1 MLQRVRRLSLFA
13 GGATLVALPLVA
25 TATDSELST
34 PWPLGAPPSDIEL
47 SELVSDALD
56 LFELERFEELRDAKE
71 RGEDSGHIRVFQED
85 IDAGQYTVDDLFAF
99 GDSVFGHEFR
109 DLDGYGDD
117 PAVLPMQRVH
127 AGARGGRDNFS
138 CLGCHSV
145 GGPDGSGSATQ
156 NAYLFGDGSDLDS
169 ALERNAP
176 MLLGLGMVQE
186 LARELSQDLQLQ
198 RDDAVS
204 RAQTQGRAVTVDLTT
219 RNITFGELTAEPD
232 GSLDF
237 SRVEGVDDDLVVKPF
252 GWKGVFPDLRRAT
265 EDAARVHF
273 GVQTSVITERHRD
286 TPMPELLG
294 SGADWW
300 DPDNDGKQRE
310 LEEGSLTAASVY
322 LATLEV
328 PAIIPPSTSAL
339 RNRWAQGDAL
349 FDAVGCNGCH
359 VRSIGM
365 QNTVWLEYPD
375 TTDAAPFEVELFHAG
390 EEPKGTPNVMLFSD
404 LKRHDMGPELAERHA
419 DTNHP
424 HISASTWLT
433 RPLWGLAETAPYL
446 HDGRAATIPDAIRAH
461 GGEAQESRDAFE
473 ALSSEEQASL
483 HVFLLSLTRTPKVR
497 SPL

>member
-1 MLQRVRRLSLFA
+1 MLQRVRGLRALA
-13 GGATLVALPLVA
+13 GGVVLVALPLLA
-25 TATDSELST
+25 TASDVEPST
-34 PWPLGAPPSDIEL
+34 PWPLGGPPSDTQL
-47 SELVSDALD
+47 SEFVVDALD
-56 LFELERFEELRDAKE
+56 LFELERFEEFRDAKE
-71 RGEDSGHIRVFQED
+71 RGEDSGHVRVFQED

-117 PAVLPMQRVH
+117 PTVRPGQRVH
-127 AGARGGRDNFS
+127 AGALGGRDNFS

-145 GGPDGSGSATQ
+145 GGPDGAGAATQ
-156 NAYLFGDGSDLDS
+156 NAYLFGDGSNLES
-169 ALERNAP
+169 TLERNPP

-198 RDDAVS
+198 RDDAML
-204 RAQTQGRAVTVDLTT
+204 RAQEQGRNVTIELTT
-219 RNITFGELTAEPD
+219 RGIGFGQLTARSN
-232 GSLDF
+232 GTLDLDD
-237 SRVEGVDDDLVVKPF
+237 VEGVDDDLVVKPF

-273 GVQTSVITERHRD
+273 GIQSSVIAERHRD
-286 TPMPELLG
+286 APMPELLG
-294 SGADWW
+294 PGSDWW
-300 DPDNDGKQRE
+300 DPDSDGKQRE
-310 LEEGSLTAASVY
+310 LEEGSLTAAAVY

-328 PAIIPPSTSAL
+328 PTVIPPATGAL
-339 RNRWAQGDAL
+339 RTRWAQGDAL
-349 FDAVGCNGCH
+349 FDAIGCDACH
-359 VRSIGM
+359 VRSLGM
-365 QNTVWLEYPD
+365 QNTIWLEYPD
-375 TTDAAPFEVELFHAG
+375 TTDAEPFEVELFHAG

-404 LKRHDMGPELAERHA
+404 LKRHDMGPELAEGHA

-473 ALSSEEQASL
+473 ALSPEEQASL

>member
-1 MLQRVRRLSLFA
+1 MLQRVRGLSALV
-13 GGATLVALPLVA
+13 GGATLLALPLLA
-25 TATDSELST
+25 TAEGVEGSI
-34 PWPLGAPPSDIEL
+34 PWPHGRPPSDVEL
-47 SELVSDALD
+47 SALVSDALD
-56 LFELERFEELRDAKE
+56 LFELERFEEFRDAKE

-99 GDSVFGHEFR
+99 GDGVFGHEFR

-117 PAVLPMQRVH
+117 PTARPGQRVH
-127 AGARGGRDNFS
+127 TGALGGRDNFS

-145 GGPDGSGSATQ
+145 GGPDGAGAATQ

-169 ALERNAP
+169 TLERNPP

-198 RDDAVS
+198 REDAVT
-204 RAQTQGRAVTVDLTT
+204 RAQERGREITVDLRT
-219 RNITFGELTAEPD
+219 RDINFGRLTARPD
-232 GSLDF
+232 GSLDL
-237 SRVEGVDDDLVVKPF
+237 SEVEGVDDDLVVKPF
-252 GWKGVFPDLRRAT
+252 GWKGVFPTLRRAN

-273 GVQTSVITERHRD
+273 GIQSSVIAERHRD

-294 SGADWW
+294 PGSDWW
-300 DPDNDGKQRE
+300 DPDGDGKQRE
-310 LEEGSLTAASVY
+310 LEEGSLTATAVY

-328 PAIIPPSTSAL
+328 PTVIPPSTPAL
-339 RNRWAQGDAL
+339 RDRWARGDAL
-349 FDAVGCNGCH
+349 FDTIGCDTCH

-365 QNTVWLEYPD
+365 VNTVWLEYSD
-375 TTDAAPFEVELFHAG
+375 TTDAEPFEVELFHAG

-404 LKRHDMGPELAERHA
+404 LRRHDMGPALAERHS

-473 ALSSEEQASL
+473 ALSPEEQASL

>member
-1 MLQRVRRLSLFA
+1 MLQRVRRLSLLA
-13 GGATLVALPLVA
+13 GGATLVALPLLA
-25 TATDSELST
+25 TAADVEAST
-34 PWPLGAPPSDIEL
+34 PWPLGGPPSDIEL
-47 SELVSDALD
+47 SALVSDALD
-56 LFELERFEELRDAKE
+56 LFELERFEEFRDAKE

-117 PAVLPMQRVH
+117 PAVRPGQRVH
-127 AGARGGRDNFS
+127 LGARGGRDNFS
-138 CLGCHSV
+138 CLACHSV
-145 GGPDGSGSATQ
+145 GGPDGAGAATQ
-156 NAYLFGDGSDLDS
+156 NAYLFGDGTDLDS

-186 LARELSQDLQLQ
+186 LARELSHDLQLQ
-198 RDDAVS
+198 RDDAIA
-204 RAQTQGRAVTVDLTT
+204 RAEAQNRAITVELVTRGVG
-219 RNITFGELTAEPD
+219 FGQLTARPD
-232 GSLDF
+232 GSVDRSQL
-237 SRVEGVDDDLVVKPF
+237 EGVDDDLVIKPF

-273 GVQTSVITERHRD
+273 GIQTSVIAERHRD
-286 TPMPELLG
+286 TPIPELLG
-294 SGADWW
+294 PGSDWW
-300 DPDNDGKQRE
+300 DPDADGKQRE
-310 LEEGSLTAASVY
+310 LEEGSLTAAAVY

-328 PAIIPPSTSAL
+328 PTILPPSTPSL
-339 RNRWAQGDAL
+339 RNRWAEGDAL
-349 FDAVGCNGCH
+349 FDAIGCNTCH
-359 VRSIGM
+359 VRALGM
-365 QNTVWLEYPD
+365 LNTVWLEYSD
-375 TTDAAPFEVELFHAG
+375 TTDAEPFEVELFHAG

-461 GGEAQESRDAFE
+461 GGDAQDSRDAFI
-473 ALSSEEQASL
+473 ALSDEEQASL